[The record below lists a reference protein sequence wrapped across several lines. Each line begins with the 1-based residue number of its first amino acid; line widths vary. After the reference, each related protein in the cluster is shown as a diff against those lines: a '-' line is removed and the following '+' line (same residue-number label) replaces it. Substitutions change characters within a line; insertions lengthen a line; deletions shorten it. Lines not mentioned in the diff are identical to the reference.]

1 MLLYFVLSLKL
12 FIVCL
17 SASLTT
23 DSLSKAIMDHSSV
36 EIFSNMVSVTGEGW
50 VGAEGTLLLVFQIPE
65 IVR

>member
-23 DSLSKAIMDHSSV
+23 DILSKAIMDPSSV

>member
-17 SASLTT
+17 PASLTT
-23 DSLSKAIMDHSSV
+23 DILSKAIMDPSSV
-36 EIFSNMVSVTGEGW
+36 EIFSNIVSVTGEGW

>member
-23 DSLSKAIMDHSSV
+23 DILSKAIMDHSSV

-50 VGAEGTLLLVFQIPE
+50 VDAEGTLLLVFQIPE

>member
-17 SASLTT
+17 SASLST
-23 DSLSKAIMDHSSV
+23 DILSKAIMDPSSV
-36 EIFSNMVSVTGEGW
+36 EIFSNIVSVTGEGW
-50 VGAEGTLLLVFQIPE
+50 VGAKGTLLLVFQIPE

>member
-1 MLLYFVLSLKL
+1 MLLYFILSLKL

-23 DSLSKAIMDHSSV
+23 DILSKAIMDPSSV
-36 EIFSNMVSVTGEGW
+36 EIFSNIVSVTGEGW

>member
-23 DSLSKAIMDHSSV
+23 DILSKAIMDPSSV
-36 EIFSNMVSVTGEGW
+36 EIFSNIVSVTGEGW

>member
-23 DSLSKAIMDHSSV
+23 DILSKAIMNPSSV
-36 EIFSNMVSVTGEGW
+36 EIFSNIVSVTGEGW